1 MKINQIEI
9 IPLDMFVI
17 TEEKPRK
24 LSRITPELKV
34 IGR

>member
-1 MKINQIEI
+1 
-9 IPLDMFVI
+9 MFVI
-17 TEEKPRK
+17 TEKKPRK

>member
-1 MKINQIEI
+1 MKINQVEI

-24 LSRITPELKV
+24 LSRITPDLKV
-34 IGR
+34 VWR

>member
-9 IPLDMFVI
+9 IPLDMVVI
-17 TEEKPRK
+17 TEKKPRK